1 MIQPSVLAWLRL
13 FRVFQKI
20 DRASSA
26 HLRTWGLSTA
36 QFDILAR
43 VGATRGIT
51 QQELADRLLVTKGN
65 ISQLLDR
72 LERRGL
78 LKRCQEGRTNTLS
91 LTEEG
96 QQLYA
101 QVVPAQEEMV
111 AQHFSALTSQEVNQ
125 LLHLLRKLDRAIR

>member
-20 DRASSA
+20 DRASNA
-26 HLRTWGLSTA
+26 HLRNWGLNTA

-43 VGATRGIT
+43 VGATQGIT

-72 LERRGL
+72 MEKLGL
-78 LKRCQEGRTNTLS
+78 LKRCQEKRSNTLV
-91 LTEEG
+91 LTEQG
-96 QQLYA
+96 QALHDR
-101 QVVPAQEEMV
+101 VVPAQEKLIAE
-111 AQHFSALTSQEVNQ
+111 QLSALSPDEVTDLQ
-125 LLHLLRKLDRAIR
+125 RLLRKVDHSLR